1 MRAEI
6 IAIGTELTTGQ
17 KLDTNSQWLSLQ
29 LADLGIPVHYHTTVA
44 DDLAA
49 NVDVLRVAAVRAD
62 VVLITGGLGPTL
74 DDLTREAL
82 AQLAGVDLVLHQPS
96 LEFIETFFRHRGR
109 EMPERNRI
117 QAMLPA
123 GSEPLPNPVGT
134 APGIWME
141 LNRSLIHASWGKLPA
156 SHSDDTAI
164 PKLAA
169 SATSDARCL
178 IAAMPGVPSEMFKM
192 FLEQVRPR
200 LSGGEMLIRRARINC
215 FGLGESHTE
224 ELLGDL
230 TARGRDPEIGITAHE
245 ATISL
250 RIVAHGATEEEC
262 RRKIDAA
269 RAEINQR
276 LGHYVYGMDEEE
288 LEDVLL
294 RMLFERGETLSTAEA
309 GTGGLMA
316 QWLTAVDHSPGAYF
330 GGVVVPTEAARRA
343 LLGIES
349 ADGAVSAEIAGR
361 MAAVCR
367 ERFQSDYALAITQY
381 PRIDPA
387 AVMANSPAAFLA
399 LADTNGVKTHEFNLG
414 GNPAIL
420 RSRTAK
426 SALNLL
432 RLRLL
437 LSL

>member
-29 LADLGIPVHYHTTVA
+29 LADLGVPVHYHTTVA

-49 NVDVLRVAAVRAD
+49 NVDILRIAVNRAD
-62 VVLITGGLGPTL
+62 IVLVTGGLGPTL

-82 AQLAGVDLVLHQPS
+82 AQLAGVELVLHEPS
-96 LEFIETFFRHRGR
+96 LQFIETFFRHRGR
-109 EMPERNRI
+109 AMPERNRR

-123 GSEPLPNPVGT
+123 GSEPLPNPIGT

-141 LNRSLIHASWGKLPA
+141 LPRASDPDA
-156 SHSDDTAI
+156 SSV
-164 PKLAA
+164 
-169 SATSDARCL
+169 RV
-178 IAAMPGVPSEMFKM
+178 AAMPGVPSEMFKM

-200 LSGGEMLIRRARINC
+200 LPGGEMLIRRARINC

-250 RIVAHGATEEEC
+250 RIVAHGKTEQEC
-262 RRKIDAA
+262 RHKIDAA
-269 RAEINQR
+269 RVDIEQR
-276 LGHYVYGMDEEE
+276 LGHYVYGTEDEE

-294 RMLFERGETLSTAEA
+294 RTLSEHGQTLATAEA

-316 QWLTAVDHSPGAYF
+316 QWLTAVEHSPGAYL
-330 GGVVVPTEAARRA
+330 GGVVVPTEAARQA
-343 LLGIES
+343 LLGIEPG
-349 ADGAVSAEIAGR
+349 DGAVNAEIAGR
-361 MAAVCR
+361 MALVCR

-387 AVMANSPAAFLA
+387 AVMANAPAAFLA
-399 LADTNGVKTHEFNLG
+399 LSDAGGVKTQEINLG

-432 RLRLL
+432 RLRLRL
-437 LSL
+437 LR

>member
-29 LADLGIPVHYHTTVA
+29 LADLGIPVHFHTTVA

-49 NVDVLRVAAVRAD
+49 NVDVLRIAAARAD

-74 DDLTREAL
+74 DDLTRDAL
-82 AQLAGVDLVLHQPS
+82 AQLAGVDLVLHEPS

-109 EMPERNRI
+109 AMPERNRV
-117 QAMLPA
+117 QALLPA
-123 GSEPLPNPVGT
+123 GSEPLANPIGT

-141 LNRSLIHASWGKLPA
+141 LPRPGDPDASSVRL
-156 SHSDDTAI
+156 
-164 PKLAA
+164 
-169 SATSDARCL
+169 
-178 IAAMPGVPSEMFKM
+178 AAMPGVPSEMLRM

-200 LSGGEMLIRRARINC
+200 LPGGEMLIRRARINC

-262 RRKIDAA
+262 RRKVDTA
-269 RAEINQR
+269 RAEIEQR
-276 LGHYVYGMDEEE
+276 LGHYVYGTEDEE

-294 RMLFERGETLSTAEA
+294 RMLAGRGKTLSTAEA

-316 QWLTAVDHSPGAYF
+316 QWLTAVERSPGAYL
-330 GGVVVPTEAARRA
+330 GGVVVPTDAARRA
-343 LLGIES
+343 LLGIEP
-349 ADGAVSAEIAGR
+349 ADGAVRAELAGR
-361 MAAVCR
+361 MALVCR

-387 AVMANSPAAFLA
+387 AVMANAPAAFLA
-399 LADTNGVKTHEFNLG
+399 LADADGVKTHEFNLG

-437 LSL
+437 RSP

>member
-29 LADLGIPVHYHTTVA
+29 LADLGIPVHYHSTVA

-49 NVDVLRVAAVRAD
+49 NVDVLRVAAGRAD

-82 AQLAGVDLVLHQPS
+82 ARLSGVELVLHEPS
-96 LEFIETFFRHRGR
+96 LKFIETFFQHRGR
-109 EMPERNRI
+109 AMPERNRI
-117 QAMLPA
+117 QAMLPE
-123 GSEPLPNPVGT
+123 GSEPLPNPIGT

-141 LNRSLIHASWGKLPA
+141 LPRQ
-156 SHSDDTAI
+156 SD
-164 PKLAA
+164 P
-169 SATSDARCL
+169 DAPGVRV
-178 IAAMPGVPSEMFKM
+178 AAMPGVPSEMFRM

-200 LSGGEMLIRRARINC
+200 LPGGTMLIRRARINC

-269 RAEINQR
+269 RAEIDQR
-276 LGHYVYGMDEEE
+276 LGHYVFGIEEEE

-294 RMLFERGETLSTAEA
+294 RMLNGRGETLSTAEA

-316 QWLTAVDHSPGAYF
+316 QWLTAVDHSTGAYL
-330 GGVVVPTEAARRA
+330 GGVVVPTDAARRA
-343 LLGIES
+343 LLDIDSENGT
-349 ADGAVSAEIAGR
+349 VSSDIAGR

-387 AVMANSPAAFLA
+387 AVMANAPVAFLA
-399 LADTNGVKTHEFNLG
+399 LADADGVRTHEFNLG

-437 LSL
+437 R

>member
-29 LADLGIPVHYHTTVA
+29 LADLGISVQYHTTVA
-44 DDLAA
+44 DDLEA
-49 NVDVLRVAAVRAD
+49 NVDVLRNAVGRAD

-82 AQLAGVDLVLHQPS
+82 ARLVGVDLVLHEPS
-96 LEFIETFFRHRGR
+96 LAFIQTFFLHRGR
-109 EMPERNRI
+109 AMPERNRS
-117 QAMLPA
+117 QALLPA
-123 GSEPLPNPVGT
+123 GSAPLANPIGT

-141 LNRSLIHASWGKLPA
+141 LVRAKVGGTSKSPHV
-156 SHSDDTAI
+156 DTQEGGLGS
-164 PKLAA
+164 PPYV
-169 SATSDARCL
+169 L
-178 IAAMPGVPSEMFKM
+178 IAAMPGVPSEMYKM

-200 LSGGEMLIRRARINC
+200 LPRNARLIRRAQINC

-250 RIVAHGATEEEC
+250 RIVAHGATEAEC
-262 RRKIDAA
+262 QRKIDAA
-269 RAEINQR
+269 RAAIEQR
-276 LGHYVYGMDEEE
+276 LGHYVYGAEDEE
-288 LEDVLL
+288 LEDVVL
-294 RMLFERGETLSTAEA
+294 RELAARGQTLATAEA
-309 GTGGLMA
+309 GTGGLLA
-316 QWLTAVDHSPGAYF
+316 QWLTAVNHSPGAYL

-343 LLGIES
+343 LLGVTA
-349 ADGAVSAEIAGR
+349 ADGAVSADVAGQ
-361 MAAVCR
+361 MVSTCR

-387 AVMANSPAAFLA
+387 VVMSSAPAAWLA
-399 LADTNGVKTHEFNLG
+399 LAHADGVSVQDINLG

-426 SALNLL
+426 SALNVL
-432 RLRLL
+432 RLRLRQ
-437 LSL
+437 